1 MPTSVS
7 GLSITRIEEL
17 DSAIQDLFKDKTK
30 LLLAVM
36 EVDGKVYK
44 FNLREAVAILSGKDE
59 NISSLTNRI
68 ETLENKLNNLLTYGF
83 SEASLED

>member
-59 NISSLTNRI
+59 NISSLTKRI